1 MQPEATYPVRE
12 VAVPWNRAECHRRGS
27 SSFVR
32 FFVRRRSRP
41 AACQSRGYQ
50 RKEQFVMA
58 SDGIA
63 PRPLSFA
70 AMRGSGGTLNYILQ
84 RTVVLNKVEV
94 GGGDRAKRNAEIA
107 HNGDGFQENLGKQH
121 SGAPIEIDASG
132 MHLLHQGAKETEIEV
147 RGGAE
152 GGAVGGAVHVGD
164 IGADGDVH

>member
-1 MQPEATYPVRE
+1 MQRETTHPVRQ
-12 VAVPWNRAECHRRGS
+12 VAGRWNRAECHRRGS
-27 SSFVR
+27 SGFVR

-41 AACQSRGYQ
+41 AAGQSSGYQ

-94 GGGDRAKRNAEIA
+94 GGGDGAKRNAEIA
-107 HNGDGFQENLGKQH
+107 HYGDGFQKNLGEQNG
-121 SGAPIEIDASG
+121 GAP
-132 MHLLHQGAKETEIEV
+132 V
-147 RGGAE
+147 
-152 GGAVGGAVHVGD
+152 
-164 IGADGDVH
+164 